1 MGDYGQ
7 YIVPTAD
14 VMINFKVGQPAE
26 TMLPLQLI
34 RESAAAKFTESDPMF
49 LQYGHIQG
57 YPKFRASLATF
68 LSKGYQAPVDP
79 EQLFITNGVTGGLA
93 LLCSIYLK
101 SGDLVFLEE
110 PSYFLA
116 LSIMK
121 DFKMNIRQIEMEEDG
136 LNVDK
141 LEALLKSG
149 VVPKALY
156 TIPTCH
162 NPTGRTMSVA
172 KRARLVELSHEYGF
186 MILADEV
193 YQLLS
198 FPHITPPPPMFT
210 FDKYGTVFALGSFS
224 KILAPALR
232 LGWIQASTKL
242 LQPLIASGQL
252 DSSGG
257 INPVVQG
264 IVHAAI
270 TSGGQQTHLDWT
282 TATLWSRADTL
293 MKALSAKLPAGT
305 TFERPDGGYFILV
318 KLPKGLLASE
328 LLPIAEKHKV
338 LFLPGSS
345 FGASMTNFLR
355 LSFSWYTAD
364 EMVLGADRLA
374 AAITE
379 YQALKASTAPLA
391 AASTSSKSLSIA
403 LHGAKGRLGNLIAAE
418 LAKDTTAFTASTI
431 DVRTPAPLPASAQV
445 VIDVTLPAG
454 TAALVTKLLAGTSSP
469 ALVIG
474 TTGSLPMDLLRKYAE
489 RAPVVIK
496 SNFSIGVPLVA
507 DLAASAAHALPKDGS
522 WNTQVL
528 EVHHTKKL
536 DAPSGTGKTL
546 SAAVKATGVFET
558 VSCESLR
565 LGDEIGTH
573 TVYFA
578 GPGER
583 IEIKH
588 VATRREVFA
597 LGALRTA
604 QWATTQSPG
613 LYF

>member
-14 VMINFKVGQPAE
+14 TMINFKVGQPAE

-34 RESAAAKFTESDPMF
+34 RESAAAKFAESDPMF
-49 LQYGHIQG
+49 LQYGHIKG
-57 YPKFRASLATF
+57 YPKFRQSLAAF
-68 LSKGYQAPVDP
+68 LTKGYKAPVDP

-93 LLCSIYLK
+93 LLISIYLK

-136 LNVDK
+136 LNIDK

-186 MILADEV
+186 MIIADEV

-198 FPHITPPPPMFT
+198 FPHITPPPPLFT

-232 LGWIQASTKL
+232 LGWIQASPKL
-242 LQPLIASGQL
+242 MAPLVASGQL

-270 TSGGQQTHLDWT
+270 ASGGQQKHLDWT
-282 TATLWSRADTL
+282 TATLWARADTL
-293 MKALSAKLPAGT
+293 MKALEAKLPAGT

-318 KLPKGLLASE
+318 KLPKGLLAAE

-364 EMVLGADRLA
+364 EMVLGAERLA
-374 AAITE
+374 AAIVE
-379 YQALKASTAPLA
+379 YQALKQAQAAVAAPVTAAKAPL
-391 AASTSSKSLSIA
+391 LLA
-403 LHGAKGRLGNLIAAE
+403 LHGARGRLGGLIAAE
-418 LAKDTTAFTASTI
+418 LAKDPAFQASQLDMRTASSVPEST
-431 DVRTPAPLPASAQV
+431 QV
-445 VIDVTLPAG
+445 VVDVTLPAG
-454 TAALVTKLLAGTSSP
+454 TAALVTALLAGTTSP

-474 TTGSLPMDLLRKYAE
+474 TTGALPMELLRQYAE

-496 SNFSIGVPLVA
+496 SNFSVGVPLVA
-507 DLAASAAHALPKDGS
+507 ELAAAAAHALPKGGG

-546 SAAVKATGVFET
+546 CRAVAATGVFDKVE
-558 VSCESLR
+558 CESLR

-583 IEIKH
+583 IEITH

-604 QWATTQSPG
+604 AWAVGQAPG
-613 LYF
+613 LYY